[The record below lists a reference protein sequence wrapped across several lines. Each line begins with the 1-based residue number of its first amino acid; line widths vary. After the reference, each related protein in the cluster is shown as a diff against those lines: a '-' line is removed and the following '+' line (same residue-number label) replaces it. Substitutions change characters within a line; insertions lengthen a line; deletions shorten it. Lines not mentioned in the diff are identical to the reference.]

1 MEFNCI
7 IVRFGELTTKGKNKV
22 DFINKLSSKIRNEFA
37 KNSLEATIINRYDHI
52 YIYPSKKSDY
62 KIVEILEK
70 IPGMYSFSLALKV
83 EDAEIENILNIS
95 LEEVKKEEGKTFK
108 VYTRRIDKSYPYISD
123 DINRQVAKKI
133 LSNTQLKVDVHHPD
147 ILLSIEIRDDGAYFF
162 TKTIKA
168 MGGLPVGSTGRALMM
183 LSGGIDSPVAAYLLM
198 KRGVEVSCIHFASPP
213 YTNIGVINKL
223 EDLLSELNIYQN
235 KIKLYIIPFNK
246 IQEKIYEI
254 SPEGYPITIMRRMMY
269 RLSSMLADK
278 LHISALANGES
289 IGQVASQTL
298 ESLATINE
306 VTNKVIL
313 RPLAVTDKLEIIKI
327 SKEINTYD
335 ISIRPFTDCC
345 TIFAPKNP
353 KTKPRLDECE
363 KIEAKFDFTPLLE
376 EAIINLERKIIK

>member
-235 KIKLYIIPFNK
+235 KIKLYIIRFTK

>member
-235 KIKLYIIPFNK
+235 KIKLYIIPFTK